1 MQKKC
6 KLCNLPENYTNIWFN
21 EEGVCNYC
29 IHKYDKVSYPGLDVL
44 KAKIDGILSLYDSNR
59 KYDCVVGCSGGRD
72 SSYLLY
78 YAKEVLK
85 LNVLAVSLDHDF
97 MPPQTKKNIITLCDK
112 LGVDLKFITNKYLNK
127 SSRKCVKHWANKPDI
142 AMCATFCSGCR
153 YGIKRI
159 IPRFARENNIPILLV
174 GDTPYE
180 AIDYRVNLLCDGKE
194 VNKKNKIKG
203 YSKRI
208 LQNPS
213 YLLSPSSMYTQFRDF
228 ISCESNDKNEFPVK
242 IAPFAFVKW
251 EKNKVLPK
259 IQELGWKYD
268 ESLNSS
274 WRSDCYVNILRQ
286 FFYKK
291 VLGYNDLD
299 VYYSKLIRNGE
310 IDIKKAI
317 SLIEKEGQY
326 DENVVRE
333 IFKKYYNVDYDK
345 VCKKLKYSE
354 DDSNE

>member
-1 MQKKC
+1 MLKRC
-6 KLCNLPENYTNIWFN
+6 KLCNLPENYTNIWFDD
-21 EEGVCNYC
+21 EGVCCYC
-29 IHKYDKVSYPGLDVL
+29 IQKYDKVEYPGFEAL
-44 KAKIDGILSLYDSNR
+44 KEKINNILSNYDSNR

-85 LNVLAVSLDHDF
+85 LNVLAVSLEHDF
-97 MPPQTKKNIITLCDK
+97 MPPQTKQNIITLCNK
-112 LGVDLKFITNKYLNK
+112 LGVDLKFITNNYLNK
-127 SSRKCVKHWANKPDI
+127 SSRKCVKHWAHKPDI

-153 YGIKRI
+153 YGIKKI
-159 IPRFARENNIPILLV
+159 IPSFARKNNIPILLV

-180 AIDYRVNLLCDGKE
+180 AIDYRINLLCDGKE
-194 VNKKNKIKG
+194 VNKKNKMIG

-208 LQNPS
+208 LKNPS
-213 YLLSPSSMYTQFRDF
+213 YLFSPSSMYTQFKDF
-228 ISCESNDKNEFPVK
+228 VSCESSDKSDFPVK
-242 IAPFAFVKW
+242 IAPFSFVKW
-251 EKNKVLPK
+251 EKEKVLPK

-286 FFYKK
+286 YFYKK

-299 VYYSKLIRNGE
+299 VYYSKLIRNG
-310 IDIKKAI
+310 DINLDKA
-317 SLIEKEGQY
+317 LEMIEKEGNY
-326 DENVVRE
+326 DESVVRE

-345 VCKKLKYSE
+345 ICTRIKCCE
-354 DDSNE
+354 DDNHE

>member
-1 MQKKC
+1 MLKKC
-6 KLCNLPENYTNIWFN
+6 KLCNLPENYPNIWFD
-21 EEGVCNYC
+21 EEGICCYC
-29 IHKYDKVSYPGLDVL
+29 TQKYDKVSYLGFDAL
-44 KAKIDGILSLYDSNR
+44 KSKIDNILSNYNDNR

-85 LNVLAVSLDHDF
+85 LRVLAVSLEHDF
-97 MPPQTKKNIITLCDK
+97 MPPQTRNNIITICDK
-112 LGVDLKFITNKYLNK
+112 LGIDLKFIKNDYLNK

-159 IPRFARENNIPILLV
+159 IPRYARLNNIPILLV

-203 YSKRI
+203 YSRRI
-208 LQNPS
+208 IKNPT
-213 YLLSPSSMYTQFRDF
+213 YLLSPFSMYTQFKDF
-228 ISCESNDKNEFPVK
+228 VSCESNDKNEYPIK
-242 IAPFAFVKW
+242 ITPFAFVKW
-251 EKNKVLPK
+251 EKEKVLSK
-259 IQELGWKYD
+259 IQELGWEYD

-286 FFYKK
+286 FLYKK
-291 VLGYNDLD
+291 VLGYNDMD
-299 VYYSKLIRNGE
+299 VYYSRLIRNGE
-310 IDIKKAI
+310 INLDESI
-317 SLIEKEGQY
+317 SLIKKEGNY
-326 DENVVRE
+326 DEDVVRQ

-345 VCKKLKYSE
+345 ICKKIKNCE
-354 DDSNE
+354 DDNHE

>member
-1 MQKKC
+1 MLKRC
-6 KLCNLPENYTNIWFN
+6 KLCNLPENYTNISFN

-29 IHKYDKVSYPGLDVL
+29 VERRGEVVYPGFDAL
-44 KAKIDGILSLYDSNR
+44 KAKIDGILSSYNCDR

-97 MPPQTKKNIITLCDK
+97 MPRQNIITLCDR
-112 LGVDLKFITNKYLNK
+112 LGVDLKFITNEYLNK
-127 SSRKCVKHWANKPDI
+127 SSRKCVKHWANKPDV
-142 AMCATFCSGCR
+142 AMCVTFCSGCR

-159 IPRFARENNIPILLV
+159 IPRFARDNNIPILLV

-180 AIDYRVNLLCDGKE
+180 DIDYRVNLLCDGKE
-194 VNKKNKIKG
+194 VNSKNKIMG

-208 LQNPS
+208 FSNPS
-213 YLLSPSSMYTQFRDF
+213 YLLSFSSMYTQFKDF
-228 ISCESNDKNEFPVK
+228 VSCESNDNNEFPVK

-310 IDIKKAI
+310 IDRDSAMSLIKK
-317 SLIEKEGQY
+317 EGNY

-333 IFKKYYNVDYDK
+333 IFRKYYDVDYDK
-345 VCKKLKYSE
+345 VCVKLRRSGDGIHE
-354 DDSNE
+354 